1 MTKGMT
7 HNTRQNPTTE
17 SASRNNNVQCAKV
30 NDSTKVAKH
39 PPDQPTTAAKH
50 LPEANF
56 IQRDD
61 GGKASTSL
69 ETLIT
74 KHDLN
79 DADEMN

>member
-1 MTKGMT
+1 MTKGTT

-17 SASRNNNVQCAKV
+17 STSRNNNVQGAKV

-61 GGKASTSL
+61 GGKASASL
-69 ETLIT
+69 
-74 KHDLN
+74 
-79 DADEMN
+79 